1 LTEHRLRGQPLS
13 NILPAD
19 GTRRG
24 YSATSLGDAEQ
35 IYRAALRHS
44 RHVRWLRIG
53 VPAAIA
59 AALIVVVASNYMPA
73 VGNIRLPG
81 ELGKLVIKGTR
92 VTMQQPRLS
101 GYTTDSRPYQFTANS
116 AEQDITKPD
125 FMELHQIQAKMEME
139 DKSMVNISSRAGT
152 YDMKTEIL
160 TLIDQIHLVSTTGY
174 EARLSEATIDVH
186 KGTVLSEKP
195 VWVKLTNG
203 VLTAKR
209 LEVLES
215 GQMIRFSGGVSMTMQ
230 PDQNTMQASAR

>member
-1 LTEHRLRGQPLS
+1 M
-13 NILPAD
+13 
-19 GTRRG
+19 
-24 YSATSLGDAEQ
+24 
-35 IYRAALRHS
+35 
-44 RHVRWLRIG
+44 
-53 VPAAIA
+53 PAAIA

-92 VTMQQPRLS
+92 VTMQQPKLS

-125 FMELHQIQAKMEME
+125 FMELNQIQAKMEME
-139 DKSMVNISSRAGT
+139 DKSMVNISSRTGT

-174 EARLSEATIDVH
+174 EARLSEAAIDVH

-215 GQMIRFSGGVSMTMQ
+215 GQVIRFGGGVSMTMR
-230 PDQNTMQASAR
+230 PDQNAMQASAR

>member
-1 LTEHRLRGQPLS
+1 MH
-13 NILPAD
+13 PAD
-19 GTRRG
+19 GTKRG
-24 YSATSLGDAEQ
+24 YSATSLGDAGQ

-101 GYTTDSRPYQFTANS
+101 GYTNDSRPYQFTANS
-116 AEQDITKPD
+116 AEQEITKPD
-125 FMELHQIQAKMEME
+125 FMELNQIQAKMEME

-174 EARLSEATIDVH
+174 EARLSEAAIDVH

-215 GQMIRFSGGVSMTMQ
+215 GQVIRFGGGVSMTMQ
-230 PDQNTMQASAR
+230 PDQNAMQASAR

>member
-1 LTEHRLRGQPLS
+1 MH
-13 NILPAD
+13 PAD
-19 GTRRG
+19 GTKRG
-24 YSATSLGDAEQ
+24 YSATSLGDAGQ

-59 AALIVVVASNYMPA
+59 AALLIVVASNYMPA

-92 VTMQQPRLS
+92 VTMQQPKLS

-116 AEQDITKPD
+116 AEQEITKPD
-125 FMELHQIQAKMEME
+125 FMELNQIQAKMEME

-174 EARLSEATIDVH
+174 EARLSEAAIDVH

-215 GQMIRFSGGVSMTMQ
+215 GQVIRFGGGVSMTMQ
-230 PDQNTMQASAR
+230 PDQNAMQASAR

>member
-1 LTEHRLRGQPLS
+1 M
-13 NILPAD
+13 
-19 GTRRG
+19 
-24 YSATSLGDAEQ
+24 
-35 IYRAALRHS
+35 
-44 RHVRWLRIG
+44 RWLRIG
-53 VPAAIA
+53 MPAAIA

-92 VTMQQPRLS
+92 VTMQQPKLS

-125 FMELHQIQAKMEME
+125 FMELNQIQAKMEME
-139 DKSMVNISSRAGT
+139 DKSMVNISSRTGT

-174 EARLSEATIDVH
+174 EARLSEAAIDVH

-215 GQMIRFSGGVSMTMQ
+215 GQVIRFGGGVSMTMR
-230 PDQNTMQASAR
+230 PDQNAMQASAR